1 MPLTKIPIVVGGA
14 GDSLIALA
22 ATHADW
28 WNLPMYALDRLAEL
42 RPRTAPARTSLQ
54 QMVAYVADDA
64 SRSETAE
71 AAMRRFAS
79 MPGGPFVADAAQLRE
94 HFSAL
99 HEQGVE
105 RFYVWFAD
113 FAVEK
118 TLRGFGDEV
127 IGGLT
132 R

>member
-1 MPLTKIPIVVGGA
+1 
-14 GDSLIALA
+14 LA
-22 ATHADW
+22 AAHADW

-54 QMVAYVADDA
+54 QMVAYVTDDA

-71 AAMRRFAS
+71 TATRRFS
-79 MPGGPFVADAAQLRE
+79 YMPGGGPLVADAAELRE
-94 HFSAL
+94 RFSAL

-113 FAVEK
+113 FAAEK
-118 TLRGFGDEV
+118 TLRGFGDDV